1 MKTVPRDKRRNCA
14 MEKLF
19 AGYVNA
25 RLDSCLIT
33 PKKQISF
40 AKACKLLYNK

>member
-19 AGYVNA
+19 AGCVNA
-25 RLDSCLIT
+25 RLDSYSMMLE
-33 PKKQISF
+33 K
-40 AKACKLLYNK
+40 

>member
-25 RLDSCLIT
+25 RLDSYLEMLENENIQ
-33 PKKQISF
+33 KVNGFGK
-40 AKACKLLYNK
+40 